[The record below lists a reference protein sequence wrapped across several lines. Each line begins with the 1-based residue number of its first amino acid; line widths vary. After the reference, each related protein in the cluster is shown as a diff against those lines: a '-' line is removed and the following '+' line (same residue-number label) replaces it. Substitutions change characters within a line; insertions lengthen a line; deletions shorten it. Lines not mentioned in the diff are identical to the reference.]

1 MTSRALVSI
10 LLSIG
15 LLLPGGAGAVSVC
28 VLGNEAVRVSS
39 QNKRVLIDGLYRE
52 GYPEDVILA
61 ADMRQRIKTAEG
73 EFDRLDLVLVT
84 HSHKDHFN
92 AAAVIRHFANNPRA
106 QLISTPEVVEA
117 VASEIPI
124 ARRHS
129 VPPNVEPVAIRAG
142 GIDVLVFN
150 LNHGASNETQNLGFL
165 FELDGK
171 TVFHLGDTM
180 ASRAELEAAGVA
192 EHSVDVALVPFWYYL
207 YEENAK
213 QLDGVLKARTVIPI
227 HLPRPHADEQYLTR
241 FGGFGGLQEAI
252 EKIRPDTVRFEGG
265 AGCLASVK

>member
-1 MTSRALVSI
+1 MTCRFLLSI
-10 LLSIG
+10 LLTIG
-15 LLLPGGAGAVSVC
+15 LLLPGSAGAVSVC

-39 QNKRVLIDGLYRE
+39 ENKRVLIDGLYRE

-61 ADMRQRIKTAEG
+61 ADLRQRIETSEG

-92 AAAVIRHFANNPRA
+92 AAAVIRHFANNPQAR
-106 QLISTPEVVEA
+106 LISTPEVVEA
-117 VASEIPI
+117 VASEIPV

-129 VPPNVEPVAIRAG
+129 VPPSVEPVAIRAG

-150 LNHGASNETQNLGFL
+150 LNHGVSNDTQNLGFL

-192 EHSVDVALVPFWYYL
+192 DQSVDVALVPFWYYL

-213 QLDGVLKARTVIPI
+213 KLDGVLKAETVIPI
-227 HLPRPHADEQYLTR
+227 HMPQPDADKQYLTG
-241 FGGFGGLQEAI
+241 FGGFEGLQAAI
-252 EKIRPDTVRFEGG
+252 EKIRPNIVQFEGG
-265 AGCLASVK
+265 AGCFANVR